1 MKGINT
7 SLLYFT
13 FLLSFF
19 SFAQLKK
26 STVSIAGGEVRL
38 NSQIIYYAVGQ
49 SSMVGQNNLENK
61 KLINGFINPINKYKN
76 YTRLPVEWS
85 VYPNPFKEKFIVQF
99 PFDINDANVYLYNL
113 KGSEMYSKIEYVN
126 HSSIQISQLEY
137 LSSSSYLLVI
147 EHQGIIYKRHILHI
161 NEK

>member
-1 MKGINT
+1 
-7 SLLYFT
+7 
-13 FLLSFF
+13 
-19 SFAQLKK
+19 
-26 STVSIAGGEVRL
+26 
-38 NSQIIYYAVGQ
+38 
-49 SSMVGQNNLENK
+49 MVGQNNLENK

>member
-49 SSMVGQNNLENK
+49 
-61 KLINGFINPINKYKN
+61 
-76 YTRLPVEWS
+76 
-85 VYPNPFKEKFIVQF
+85 KF
-99 PFDINDANVYLYNL
+99 YGWT
-113 KGSEMYSKIEYVN
+113 K
-126 HSSIQISQLEY
+126 
-137 LSSSSYLLVI
+137 
-147 EHQGIIYKRHILHI
+147 
-161 NEK
+161 